1 MTPCILAKKES
12 LFVFIGLLLV
22 KSLKWGNIVCVKFQ
36 VVVVAVGVEIEMV
49 VVVEADGVV
58 TKEEVREFY

>member
-49 VVVEADGVV
+49 VAVEADGVV